1 MSAPGPPQSSL
12 DLQAIARALLDHVA
26 DGIAAFDRDGRV
38 LFVNQSARQALGL
51 PGNGDPDAGAL
62 RQRAVA
68 LGGRA
73 EPLELGG
80 RRVGDVIV
88 LPGTGGGTLAER
100 ERRAIVEALE
110 STHGRLT
117 ETARRLG
124 ISRTTLWRRL
134 KAYGLD
140 RHREAGQ
147 RR

>member
-1 MSAPGPPQSSL
+1 MSAPSPPQSSL
-12 DLQAIARALLDHVA
+12 DVQSLARALLDHVA

-38 LFVNQSARQALGL
+38 LFVNQSAREALGF
-51 PGNGDPDAGAL
+51 GNGDPDAAAM
-62 RQRAVA
+62 RRRAVA

-88 LPGTGGGTLAER
+88 LSGAGTGTLAER
-100 ERRAIVEALE
+100 ERRAILGALE
-110 STHGRLT
+110 ATHGRLT

-140 RHREAGQ
+140 RHRPEGW